1 MIRLNFL
8 SRPMKPFFAWQKP
21 VIAVLSVTLFL
32 QIVMVLSLWLDL
44 SKKESEAE
52 RLMGRLVELEQRLE
66 QTTNP
71 KTDLSKLA
79 GALLDRNQWLES
91 RSQTPIEILARFD
104 KENKPG
110 IHLLSFEGKM
120 GGGSLKLVA
129 ADMDTA
135 SRHLAEVFHS
145 NTDRLVLENRTP
157 EGLVLGYTWND

>member
-1 MIRLNFL
+1 MIRLNFV
-8 SRPMKPFFAWQKP
+8 SRPMKLAIAWQKP
-21 VIAVLSVTLFL
+21 AIAVLSVTLFL
-32 QIVMVLSLWLDL
+32 QIVMVFSTWLEI
-44 SKKESEAE
+44 SRKEGEAE
-52 RLMGRLVELEQRLE
+52 RLKGRLVELEQRLE

-91 RSQTPIEILARFD
+91 RSQTPVEILFRFD
-104 KENKPG
+104 KGNKPG
-110 IHLLSFEGKM
+110 IHLFSFEGKA
-120 GGGSLKLVA
+120 GGGALKLVA

-145 NTDRLVLENRTP
+145 NTDRLALENRTP